1 MPTKSPIPQSSPFEQ
16 TPSAQNVNE
25 FTSPPFYEFQQTPLA
40 QTVDDQYFDQ
50 MLEVLPNN
58 EYQSGKNTSG
68 EDSGL
73 LRPVL
78 YDVQQMNPQLPEE
91 QPHQEQQ
98 NNAEEEA
105 PNYYGGIRQPS
116 IIRAQALTRQPHLA
130 ERWRPSSFRFRR
142 FRLVARDTC
151 GGHWDG

>member
-73 LRPVL
+73 LRPVFH
-78 YDVQQMNPQLPEE
+78 DVQQMNPQLPEE

-105 PNYYGGIRQPS
+105 PNYMGEFGNLQLFGLKPS
-116 IIRAQALTRQPHLA
+116 PDNLIWPK
-130 ERWRPSSFRFRR
+130 
-142 FRLVARDTC
+142 
-151 GGHWDG
+151 DGDPPAFVSADFA